1 MVIDSA
7 PIRRKARQDYEKVLR
22 DLDDAKLE
30 LERFQS
36 EDRPKYQQWL
46 SARFGARL
54 TELRELEHRLME
66 LEGLVNEV
74 QQEFFFGDYTSI
86 YHAFERVKRRRAQS
100 VDEEFEAEDN
110 QERSES
116 WDPLDELDDAFRK
129 VVEEM
134 FEQQEAAAG
143 EARENKRRS
152 PSRPE
157 SAARQNRRLRIK
169 DLYRALVRRLHPDHA
184 ANLTPTHIDWWHQTQ
199 HAYEND
205 NLEQLEL
212 ILTLTEIE
220 TGGAKHATISILKR
234 ITLQFRQTLRSLKAD
249 LKKFRQDP
257 AWNFSLL
264 KDHDGLFE
272 RTSEQMEREKTRV
285 LWMTEKYEK
294 QILGWEQSSRRPR
307 KRVRARGNGWQ
318 EELF

>member
-1 MVIDSA
+1 
-7 PIRRKARQDYEKVLR
+7 
-22 DLDDAKLE
+22 
-30 LERFQS
+30 
-36 EDRPKYQQWL
+36 
-46 SARFGARL
+46 
-54 TELRELEHRLME
+54 ME

-86 YHAFERVKRRRAQS
+86 YQAFERVQRRRAQS
-100 VDEEFEAEDN
+100 GEEEFEEGEN

-116 WDPLDELDDAFRK
+116 RDPRDPLDEFEESFRK

-134 FEQQEAAAG
+134 LEQREAAAE

-157 SAARQNRRLRIK
+157 SASQQNRRLRIK
-169 DLYRALVRRLHPDHA
+169 DLYRTLVRRLHPDHA
-184 ANLTPTHIDWWHQTQ
+184 ANLTAQHVDWWHQTQ

-234 ITLQFRQTLRSLKAD
+234 IILQFRQTLRSLKAD

-294 QILGWEQSSRRPR
+294 QILGWEQSSRRRPENACGRAETAGRRNCSSPALKPR
-307 KRVRARGNGWQ
+307 GSLA
-318 EELF
+318 E